1 MKATSFLK
9 NLTVLLTGLFIA
21 FASGAQ
27 PGPVKS
33 GFARVDYILSQLP
46 ETRQIESTLQS
57 LQKQLENQIQVKNEE
72 LKKKYADF
80 IKVGPTAPE
89 AVRNNAQRE
98 LQQLQENLEIL
109 QQDAQTTL
117 EKKQAQLIEP
127 VYAKIGKTI
136 EDVAKENGFQLI
148 FSDQTGGGRMLLY
161 GDPLL
166 DVSDLVL
173 KKMGVAGKAP
183 GNGTGN

>member
-1 MKATSFLK
+1 MKATSFFKKAIL
-9 NLTVLLTGLFIA
+9 VFTGLIIA

-27 PGPVKS
+27 PSTVKS
-33 GFARVDYILSQLP
+33 GFARVEYILSQLP
-46 ETRQIESTLQS
+46 ETRQVESTLQS
-57 LQKQLENQIQVKNEE
+57 LQKQLENQIQAKNEE
-72 LKKKYADF
+72 LKKKYAEF

-109 QQDAQTTL
+109 QQDAQATM
-117 EKKQAQLIEP
+117 EKKQTQLIEP

-136 EDVAKENGFQLI
+136 EEVAKENGFQLI

-161 GDPLL
+161 GDPVL

-173 KKMGVAGKAP
+173 KKMGVMKAP
-183 GNGTGN
+183 VNGTGN

>member
-1 MKATSFLK
+1 MTATSCYKKFTL
-9 NLTVLLTGLFIA
+9 VFTGLLIA

-27 PGPVKS
+27 PGSVKS
-33 GFARVDYILSQLP
+33 GFARVEYILTQLP
-46 ETRQIESTLQS
+46 ETRQVESTLQS
-57 LQKQLENQIQVKNEE
+57 LQKQLENQIQAKNEE

-80 IKVGPTAPE
+80 INVGPAAPE
-89 AVRNNAQRE
+89 AVRNNTQRE

-109 QQDAQTTL
+109 QQEAQTTL

-127 VYAKIGKTI
+127 VYVKIGKTI
-136 EDVAKENGFQLI
+136 EEVAKENGFQLI

-173 KKMGVAGKAP
+173 KKLGVVKESGKGAG
-183 GNGTGN
+183 N

>member
-1 MKATSFLK
+1 MKATPFFKKLI
-9 NLTVLLTGLFIA
+9 LVCTGLLVA

-27 PGPVKS
+27 PNPAKS
-33 GFARVDYILSQLP
+33 AFARVEYILSQLP
-46 ETRQIESTLQS
+46 ETRQIESALQS

-80 IKVGPTAPE
+80 INVGPTAPE

-109 QQDAQTTL
+109 QQDAQSTL
-117 EKKQAQLIEP
+117 EKKQTQLIQP

-173 KKMGVAGKAP
+173 KKMGVVAKTPAK
-183 GNGTGN
+183 GTGN

>member
-1 MKATSFLK
+1 MKASSSFKKLIF
-9 NLTVLLTGLFIA
+9 LFIGLLMA
-21 FASGAQ
+21 FATSAQ
-27 PGPVKS
+27 PSAAKS
-33 GFARVDYILSQLP
+33 GFARVEYILSQLP

-57 LQKQLENQIQVKNEE
+57 LQKQLENQIQAKNEE

-89 AVRNNAQRE
+89 AVRNNTQRE

-117 EKKQAQLIEP
+117 EKKQTQLIEP

-136 EDVAKENGFQLI
+136 EEVAKENGFQLI

-161 GDPLL
+161 GDPIL
-166 DVSDLVL
+166 DISDLVL
-173 KKMGVAGKAP
+173 KKMGVVKAP
-183 GNGTGN
+183 VNGTGN

>member
-1 MKATSFLK
+1 MKASSFFK
-9 NLTVLLTGLFIA
+9 KLTFLFIGLLMT
-21 FASGAQ
+21 FATSAQ
-27 PGPVKS
+27 PSAAKS
-33 GFARVDYILSQLP
+33 GFARVEYILSQLP

-57 LQKQLENQIQVKNEE
+57 LQKQLENQIQAKNEE

-89 AVRNNAQRE
+89 AVRNNTQRE

-117 EKKQAQLIEP
+117 EKKQTQLIEP

-136 EDVAKENGFQLI
+136 EEVAKENGFQLI

-161 GDPLL
+161 GDPIL
-166 DVSDLVL
+166 DISDLVL
-173 KKMGVAGKAP
+173 KKMGVVKAP

>member
-1 MKATSFLK
+1 MKSSSFLK
-9 NLTVLLTGLFIA
+9 KLTLVCTGLLMA
-21 FASGAQ
+21 FASSAQ

-33 GFARVDYILSQLP
+33 GFARVEYILSQLP
-46 ETRQIESTLQS
+46 EIRQIESTMQS
-57 LQKQLENQIQVKNEE
+57 LQKQLENQVQAKNEE
-72 LKKKYADF
+72 LKKKYAEF
-80 IKVGPTAPE
+80 IKIGPTAPE

-117 EKKQAQLIEP
+117 EKKQTQLIEP
-127 VYAKIGKTI
+127 VYVKIGKTI
-136 EDVAKENGFQLI
+136 EDVAKENGFQLV

-166 DVSDLVL
+166 DISDLVL
-173 KKMGVAGKAP
+173 KKMGVVAKTP

>member
-1 MKATSFLK
+1 M
-9 NLTVLLTGLFIA
+9 
-21 FASGAQ
+21 
-27 PGPVKS
+27 
-33 GFARVDYILSQLP
+33 
-46 ETRQIESTLQS
+46 
-57 LQKQLENQIQVKNEE
+57 
-72 LKKKYADF
+72 KKKYADF
-80 IKVGPTAPE
+80 IKIGPTAPE

-117 EKKQAQLIEP
+117 EKKQTQLIEP
-127 VYAKIGKTI
+127 VYVKIGKTI

-173 KKMGVAGKAP
+173 KKMGVAAKTP